1 MILKKN
7 ISWVAI
13 LAFVFFSIHCTTK
26 NKTSEEENLD
36 TTKNKPSA
44 QQNTMNQT
52 NTGGPYS
59 GAELDQYCSNPKR
72 LLVIET
78 KLGTMKLQLFDK
90 VAPKHV
96 AQITKLAGEK
106 FYDGCTFHRCIPGFM
121 IQGGDPNSKDDDL
134 SNDGIGGAGNN
145 IPAEFSKVHHAR
157 GVASMARAGDP
168 NSASSQFFICHADAG
183 FLDSQYTVW
192 GQLIEG
198 YDVLDKIEELPH
210 LQGDN
215 PGKAAAMT
223 KVWVQE

>member
-1 MILKKN
+1 M
-7 ISWVAI
+7 V
-13 LAFVFFSIHCTTK
+13 VRQK
-26 NKTSEEENLD
+26 NKSSEEQNLD
-36 TTKNKPSA
+36 TATKPGK
-44 QQNTMNQT
+44 QQNTMTQT

-59 GAELDQYCSNPKR
+59 GTELDQYCSNPKR

-78 KLGTMKLQLFDK
+78 KQGTMKLQLFDK

-134 SNDGIGGAGNN
+134 SNDGTGGADNN
-145 IPAEFSKVHHAR
+145 IPAEFNNVHHAR

-183 FLDSQYTVW
+183 FLDKQYTVW
-192 GQLIEG
+192 GQLVEG
-198 YDVLDKIEELPH
+198 YDVLDKIVNMGKNKSYPK
-210 LQGDN
+210 GPDGSIN
-215 PGKAAAMT
+215 PGKDAQMT
-223 KVWVQE
+223 SVYIIN